1 MLDPPEQGRVSSI
14 VRFIV
19 VPAKAGT
26 YFSAARTADK
36 WIPAFAD
43 MTRRDVGEDKH
54 MARIA
59 VGGFQHETNT
69 FAPQRATWA
78 DFERADAWPGFIRGP
93 ELIDAV
99 QGYNIPIAGAVD
111 TLQGLGHALVP

>member
-1 MLDPPEQGRVSSI
+1 MPSPIARIIAETAGCEPLARGVPDRPWHSSEGI
-14 VRFIV
+14 
-19 VPAKAGT
+19 
-26 YFSAARTADK
+26 D
-36 WIPAFAD
+36 
-43 MTRRDVGEDKH
+43 

-93 ELIDAV
+93 ELEGAV
-99 QGYNIPIAGAVD
+99 KGYNLPIAGAVQALRSKG
-111 TLQGLGHALVP
+111 TELVPFGWW